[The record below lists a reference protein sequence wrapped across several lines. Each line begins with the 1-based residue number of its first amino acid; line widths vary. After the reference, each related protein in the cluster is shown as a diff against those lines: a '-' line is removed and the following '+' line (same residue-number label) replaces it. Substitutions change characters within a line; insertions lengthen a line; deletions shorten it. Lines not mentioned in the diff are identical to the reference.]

1 MLFKELITIARVF
14 SSVMNN
20 DNALNNERTGQ
31 NMMKLRNKFLA
42 TALLSA
48 AFAVPVALA
57 QSQGYI
63 TYQQPHASGT
73 ADKVEVLEFFS
84 YTCGHCAAID
94 PLITQWGQTLGDEV
108 ELVYVPVAFNAS
120 MQPTQKFYY
129 AIEALDRLD
138 LHSKLFDAIHKEKQ
152 RLFTE
157 DALIDWT
164 VKQGVDKDQITAAMS
179 SFGVNS
185 KARNARQL
193 TDSYRIEGTP
203 SIAVGG
209 QYMTSPS
216 MTGTYEGAIQQAQV
230 LLDQILAEK

>member
-1 MLFKELITIARVF
+1 
-14 SSVMNN
+14 
-20 DNALNNERTGQ
+20 
-31 NMMKLRNKFLA
+31 MKKLSNKFLA

-48 AFAVPVALA
+48 AFVAPAALA
-57 QSQGYI
+57 QQGQTYT
-63 TYQQPHASGT
+63 TYQQPFPSST

-94 PLITQWGQTLGDEV
+94 PLITEWEKTLGEDV
-108 ELVYVPVAFNAS
+108 ELLHVPVAFNAS

-129 AIEALDRLD
+129 AIQALDRMD
-138 LHSKLFDAIHKEKQ
+138 LHSKLFDAIHKERQ
-152 RLFTE
+152 RLFNE
-157 DALIDWT
+157 DALIDWA
-164 VKQGVDKDQITAAMS
+164 VEQGVDKEQITAAMS

-193 TDSYRIEGTP
+193 TNDYRVEGTP

-209 QYMTSPS
+209 RYFTSPS
-216 MTGTYEGAIQQAQV
+216 MTGTYEGSIQQAQQ

>member
-1 MLFKELITIARVF
+1 
-14 SSVMNN
+14 MNN
-20 DNALNNERTGQ
+20 DDAPNIVRTGLE

-48 AFAVPVALA
+48 AFAAPAALA
-57 QSQGYI
+57 QDQGYI

-73 ADKVEVLEFFS
+73 ADKVEVIEFFS
-84 YTCGHCAAID
+84 YTCGHCALID
-94 PLITQWGQTLGDEV
+94 PLITEWKKTLSDEV

-138 LHSKLFDAIHKEKQ
+138 LHPKVFDAIHKEKQ

-157 DALIDWT
+157 DALIDWAA
-164 VKQGVDKDQITAAMS
+164 KQGVDKQQITDAMS

-185 KARNARQL
+185 KARNARQI

-209 QYMTSPS
+209 RYMTSPS
-216 MTGTYEGAIQQAQV
+216 MTGTYEGAINQAQV
-230 LLDQILAEK
+230 LLDQILAEN

>member
-1 MLFKELITIARVF
+1 
-14 SSVMNN
+14 MNN
-20 DNALNNERTGQ
+20 EYALNLACIVRTGL
-31 NMMKLRNKFLA
+31 NMIKLRNKFLA

-48 AFAVPVALA
+48 TFAAPTALA
-57 QSQGYI
+57 QDQGYI
-63 TYQQPHASGT
+63 TYQQPHASST

-84 YTCGHCAAID
+84 YTCGHCALID
-94 PLITQWGQTLGDEV
+94 PMITEWEKTLSDEV
-108 ELVYVPVAFNAS
+108 KLVHVPVAFNAS
-120 MQPTQKFYY
+120 MQPMQKFYY

-157 DALIDWT
+157 DALIDWAA
-164 VKQGVDKDQITAAMS
+164 KQGVDKEQITAAMS

-193 TDSYRIEGTP
+193 TDNYRIEGTP

-209 QYMTSPS
+209 RYLTSPS
-216 MTGTYEGAIQQAQV
+216 MTGTYEAAINQAQV

>member
-1 MLFKELITIARVF
+1 MT
-14 SSVMNN
+14 
-20 DNALNNERTGQ
+20 
-31 NMMKLRNKFLA
+31 KLRNKFLA

-48 AFAVPVALA
+48 AFAAPAALA

-94 PLITQWGQTLGDEV
+94 PLISEWEKTLDDGV
-108 ELVYVPVAFNAS
+108 TLIHVPIAFNAS

-157 DALIDWT
+157 DALIDWAT
-164 VKQGVDKDQITAAMS
+164 KQGVDKEQITAAMS

-193 TDSYRIEGTP
+193 TDSYRIDSTP

-209 QYMTSPS
+209 QYMTSPG
-216 MTGTYEGAIQQAQV
+216 MTGTYEGAINQAQV
-230 LLDQILAEK
+230 LLDKILAEK

>member
-1 MLFKELITIARVF
+1 
-14 SSVMNN
+14 
-20 DNALNNERTGQ
+20 
-31 NMMKLRNKFLA
+31 MMKLRNKFLA

-48 AFAVPVALA
+48 AFAAPAALA
-57 QSQGYI
+57 QDQGYI
-63 TYQQPHASGT
+63 TYQQPHPSGT
-73 ADKVEVLEFFS
+73 PDKVEVLEFFS
-84 YTCGHCAAID
+84 YTCGHCALID
-94 PLITQWGQTLGDEV
+94 PLISEWKQTLSDEV

-138 LHSKLFDAIHKEKQ
+138 LHSKVFDAIHKEKQ

-157 DALIDWT
+157 DALIDWAA
-164 VKQGVDKDQITAAMS
+164 KQGVDKQQITDAMS

-185 KARNARQL
+185 KARNARQI

-209 QYMTSPS
+209 RYMTSPS
-216 MTGTYEGAIQQAQV
+216 MTGTYEGAINQAQV
-230 LLDQILAEK
+230 LLDQILAEN